1 MSKFIKHIN
10 SAYKSV
16 LTEQMPNYGD
26 PAVGPMGN
34 AAAMQLPPMPPTPP
48 MPGGSSTPQELP
60 VDTPATRSSSD
71 AFLIGLVAKAL
82 LLDLDSDDRLRVI
95 KYLKGLD
102 EDSASS
108 IEENLVNMMNTYDYQ
123 NIDTEMSD
131 IEIPSKKSRKVL
143 KFIEKIMNDYVDTE
157 TFESEKTNK
166 RSKKQS
172 KGNTD

>member
-16 LTEQMPNYGD
+16 LTEQVPNYGD
-26 PAVGPMGN
+26 PAVGPMVN
-34 AAAMQLPPMPPTPP
+34 AAAMQPPPMPPTPP
-48 MPGGSSTPQELP
+48 MPGSSSTPQELP

-157 TFESEKTNK
+157 TFESGKTDE

-172 KGNTD
+172 KSNKD